1 MVPLSGTL
9 TLTAGRMVAATT
21 ADLRS
26 EVFRN
31 DIIVIVGPSTAAP
44 PNAASS
50 SSSAAAA
57 PAPKQTWSAR
67 CFRVHSGAIR
77 GSLKLL
83 LARARKDAQE
93 KAAAVA
99 AARRAAGIDSQQD
112 DDDDDGDE
120 GGDDVDED
128 EDGGDEDDVDG
139 EEDDDGGDEEGAPG
153 SGDAAATGS
162 SGALM
167 SQPPGAAAAAAAG
180 AAPSSVISNSSAAAA
195 APRKCGRPPGSGKA
209 ARLAALAAQAVADG
223 NVEAAA
229 AVEMER
235 RQWESDRAT
244 ASVLAEHGIL
254 TVSVGNAV
262 MNSGGHFSA
271 GDTAPHVLRSTA
283 LGYAQPFTAT
293 ALPLDRPW
301 DGPSGSGYRAFKF
314 GLTADL
320 RVLWRE
326 TVAPGSL
333 AKLAAYASGTSAAA
347 AASTSTAPD
356 GGDAAAAASEGG
368 AGAGVAGGSGGAA
381 ASAAAAAASL
391 ITPHQT
397 PFGSSDALFNVLA
410 SHAAFGGSGGV
421 PLPSGGGGGGFS
433 SSRSFP
439 VDHRELRTE
448 LAKLGLDRVCPM
460 EPGTLAAGP
469 GGLPTAAGAKAGRAT
484 KRRRPDRRA
493 FEIQSNLHVF
503 EGPHGNE
510 AVALAVKKARLE
522 VLRDDYEARK
532 H

>member
-1 MVPLSGTL
+1 
-9 TLTAGRMVAATT
+9 
-21 ADLRS
+21 
-26 EVFRN
+26 
-31 DIIVIVGPSTAAP
+31 
-44 PNAASS
+44 
-50 SSSAAAA
+50 
-57 PAPKQTWSAR
+57 
-67 CFRVHSGAIR
+67 
-77 GSLKLL
+77 
-83 LARARKDAQE
+83 
-93 KAAAVA
+93 
-99 AARRAAGIDSQQD
+99 
-112 DDDDDGDE
+112 
-120 GGDDVDED
+120 
-128 EDGGDEDDVDG
+128 
-139 EEDDDGGDEEGAPG
+139 
-153 SGDAAATGS
+153 
-162 SGALM
+162 
-167 SQPPGAAAAAAAG
+167 
-180 AAPSSVISNSSAAAA
+180 
-195 APRKCGRPPGSGKA
+195 
-209 ARLAALAAQAVADG
+209 
-223 NVEAAA
+223 
-229 AVEMER
+229 
-235 RQWESDRAT
+235 
-244 ASVLAEHGIL
+244 
-254 TVSVGNAV
+254 

-314 GLTADL
+314 GLTADM

-347 AASTSTAPD
+347 AASTSTAAAAD
-356 GGDAAAAASEGG
+356 GGDDSAADGGSG
-368 AGAGVAGGSGGAA
+368 AGAGGGAA

-397 PFGSSDALFNVLA
+397 PFGSADALFNVLS

-421 PLPSGGGGGGFS
+421 PLPSAGGGGGFASS

>member
-1 MVPLSGTL
+1 MSIKLTARFFLFTPPPYGFSRCYYSHSWGSLLPLSTMVPLSGSL
-9 TLTAGRMVAATT
+9 TLKAGSMVATT
-21 ADLRS
+21 TSDLRS

-31 DIIVIVGPSTAAP
+31 DIVIIVGPTAAP
-44 PNAASS
+44 AAAAAAAAATSSSSSSS

-57 PAPKQTWSAR
+57 APPKQAWSAR

-83 LARARKDAQE
+83 LARARKEAAE
-93 KAAAVA
+93 TAAAAA
-99 AARRAAGIDSQQD
+99 AARRAAGGDSQQD
-112 DDDDDGDE
+112 DEDGDE
-120 GGDDVDED
+120 FEDDEDGDED
-128 EDGGDEDDVDG
+128 EEDAEG
-139 EEDDDGGDEEGAPG
+139 EEEDDDEEEAPAST
-153 SGDAAATGS
+153 SGAAASTSS

-167 SQPPGAAAAAAAG
+167 SQPPGG
-180 AAPSSVISNSSAAAA
+180 TMSSSLSSGSSAAA
-195 APRKCGRPPGSGKA
+195 PSRKRGRPPGSGKA

-235 RQWESDRAT
+235 RQWESDRAA

-301 DGPSGSGYRAFKF
+301 DGSSGSGYRAFKF
-314 GLTADL
+314 GLTADM

-347 AASTSTAPD
+347 AASTSTAAAAD
-356 GGDAAAAASEGG
+356 GGDDSAADGGSG
-368 AGAGVAGGSGGAA
+368 AGA
-381 ASAAAAAASL
+381 
-391 ITPHQT
+391 
-397 PFGSSDALFNVLA
+397 
-410 SHAAFGGSGGV
+410 
-421 PLPSGGGGGGFS
+421 GGGGGGPRRAPPRRRGLS
-433 SSRSFP
+433 HYAAPDTVWLGRRA
-439 VDHRELRTE
+439 VQRAVVARRVWRVRRRAAAQRRRRRRLRV
-448 LAKLGLDRVCPM
+448 LLVALL
-460 EPGTLAAGP
+460 PGGPPRAAYRAGQTGP
-469 GGLPTAAGAKAGRAT
+469 GPR
-484 KRRRPDRRA
+484 
-493 FEIQSNLHVF
+493 V
-503 EGPHGNE
+503 PHG
-510 AVALAVKKARLE
+510 ARHAGGGAW
-522 VLRDDYEARK
+522 RAAHRRGRQGGPRHQAPPARPPRL
-532 H
+532 